1 MVLSL
6 GVHFYK
12 TYFCIVL
19 VCMMMILNSFHKNN
33 TSFFHLV
40 VISLMFFTSCKSLP
54 QNTTTTVKRY
64 AVGQGGGFTGA
75 YTEFSFSDDG
85 KVYKRDFNYERDVFV
100 KQLSESDLKYFLN
113 QIMELGLAT
122 FELNVPGNMSKY
134 IEIRDGET
142 SQNKIVWGANNYNP
156 PQKIVDFHQ
165 ELYKKL
171 SALE

>member
-1 MVLSL
+1 
-6 GVHFYK
+6 
-12 TYFCIVL
+12 
-19 VCMMMILNSFHKNN
+19 MMMIFKLFHKKNKPI
-33 TSFFHLV
+33 FYFAI
-40 VISLMFFTSCKSLP
+40 ISLIFFTSCKSLP

-100 KQLSESDLKYFLN
+100 KQLAESDLKYFLN
-113 QIMELGLAT
+113 QIIELGLAT

>member
-1 MVLSL
+1 
-6 GVHFYK
+6 
-12 TYFCIVL
+12 
-19 VCMMMILNSFHKNN
+19 MMMIFKLFHKKNKPFF
-33 TSFFHLV
+33 SFVLIGLV
-40 VISLMFFTSCKSLP
+40 IFTSCKSLP
-54 QNTTTTVKRY
+54 QNTTTTIKRY

-100 KQLSESDLKYFLN
+100 KQLSETDLKYFLN

-122 FELNVPGNMSKY
+122 FELNAPGNMSKY
-134 IEIRDGET
+134 FEIRDGEN
-142 SQNKIVWGANNYNP
+142 SQNKIIWGANNYNP